1 MDFVAGNNASKYGT
15 LTKVSKATTPRDLQ
29 KPPVIEDIKLLDEN
43 GGRSTRYQLDLLTF
57 IKNLKLNNLRYLA
70 LRIYRSYNQRTSFIK
85 FPSCNA
91 AITDLLLKDS
101 CKADACFVWCI
112 SLPKKSIIL
121 LFNSSLA
128 NR

>member
-1 MDFVAGNNASKYGT
+1 MDFVAGINASKYGT

-29 KPPVIEDIKLLDEN
+29 KPPVIEAIKLLDE
-43 GGRSTRYQLDLLTF
+43 
-57 IKNLKLNNLRYLA
+57 NNLRYLA